1 MTRLLNIVACL
12 LASASLTA
20 IACDAAGPGPA
31 TPPTSAAATPTIG
44 AALSPSPGPTLPS
57 SACVSIDGLPDSNCT
72 PGAIDPSV
80 TQDNIQQTI
89 CVSGYTQTVRPPVS
103 YTTPLKIQQMALY
116 GWTGPRSDYEEDH
129 LISLE
134 LGGHPRDPRNLW
146 PEPYDIAHGAREKD
160 QVENLLHSRVC
171 SGQMTLQEAQT
182 AIATNWE
189 SAQP

>member
-1 MTRLLNIVACL
+1 MTRLLYLVACL

-20 IACDAAGPGPA
+20 VACDAAGPSPA
-31 TPPTSAAATPTIG
+31 TPPTSAAATPTIT
-44 AALSPSPGPTLPS
+44 AAASPSPPPTLPS
-57 SACVSIDGLPDSNCT
+57 SACVSKDGLPDSNCT

-103 YTTPLKIQQMALY
+103 YTTPLKIEQMALY
-116 GWTGPRSDYEEDH
+116 GWAGPRSDYEEDH

-134 LGGHPRDPRNLW
+134 LGGHPRDPKNLW
-146 PEPYDIAHGAREKD
+146 PEPYNIRHGAREKD
-160 QVENLLHSRVC
+160 QIENLLHSRVC

-182 AIATNWE
+182 AIATNWV
-189 SAQP
+189 AVHP